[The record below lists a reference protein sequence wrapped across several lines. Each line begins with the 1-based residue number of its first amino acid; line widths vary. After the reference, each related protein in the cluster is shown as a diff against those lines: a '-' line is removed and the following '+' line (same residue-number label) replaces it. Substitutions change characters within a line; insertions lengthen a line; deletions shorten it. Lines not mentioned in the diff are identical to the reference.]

1 MKERAV
7 LAVIMITIGIV
18 LGYSAWRRHR
28 QLAGQR
34 RYHLIRVPPWLSWL
48 CGRPLQ
54 DNQIELEFI
63 IFQLFNLLCT
73 LLWAPLLI
81 ELRVNNLLALV
92 LITAYLMLV
101 SIVPFAVH
109 SILNLIDLCKRRVH

>member
-7 LAVIMITIGIV
+7 MTVIMTTIGIAF
-18 LGYSAWRRHR
+18 GYSAWRRHK

-48 CGRPLQ
+48 CGRPLP

-63 IFQLFNLLCT
+63 IFQLFNLLST
-73 LLWAPLLI
+73 LLWAPFLI
-81 ELRVNNLLALV
+81 GLRINNLLALV
-92 LITAYLMLV
+92 LITAYMMMV
-101 SIVPFAVH
+101 SIVPFAAH
-109 SILNLIDLCKRRVH
+109 SILNLIDAHKKRE